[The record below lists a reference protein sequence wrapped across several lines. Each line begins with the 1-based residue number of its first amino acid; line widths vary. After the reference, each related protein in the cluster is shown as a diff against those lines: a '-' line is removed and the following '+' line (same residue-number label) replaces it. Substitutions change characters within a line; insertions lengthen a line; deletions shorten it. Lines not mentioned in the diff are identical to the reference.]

1 MLQFIYYLNRNFIET
16 FAKKPINYKDIKIQ
30 TIDSM
35 ALN

>member
-16 FAKKPINYKDIKIQ
+16 FVKKPINYKDIKIL

-35 ALN
+35 A